1 MARGGGGGRKGRR
14 KNAARAHLAHQLH
27 LLLLGS
33 REPPPQRRR
42 AVALLLE
49 LSTIFLQIR
58 VVLDA
63 LLRASRGGVAR
74 RGTHAGAYEAW
85 SEVVTRACGRGVAW
99 RGKARAGAKD
109 EGSRTQEADKGG
121 GHDHLELVVLLDR
134 QPEILLL
141 LRQLLDKV
149 AVHRPRLLQ
158 LPHQLRP
165 LLLHLLQL
173 RGVLCAQLLRRRLAP
188 LLLLL
193 HHRRDARRLRLARL
207 RLEGSRA

>member
-1 MARGGGGGRKGRR
+1 MRACGHAGMRACGHAGTRAWRGEGGAGGKDER

-74 RGTHAGAYEAW
+74 RGTHAGVYEAW
-85 SEVVTRACGRGVAW
+85 GEVVTRACGRGVAR

-109 EGSRTQEADKGG
+109 KGSRTHEADEGG
-121 GHDHLELVVLLDR
+121 GG
-134 QPEILLL
+134 
-141 LRQLLDKV
+141 
-149 AVHRPRLLQ
+149 A
-158 LPHQLRP
+158 
-165 LLLHLLQL
+165 
-173 RGVLCAQLLRRRLAP
+173 
-188 LLLLL
+188 
-193 HHRRDARRLRLARL
+193 
-207 RLEGSRA
+207 